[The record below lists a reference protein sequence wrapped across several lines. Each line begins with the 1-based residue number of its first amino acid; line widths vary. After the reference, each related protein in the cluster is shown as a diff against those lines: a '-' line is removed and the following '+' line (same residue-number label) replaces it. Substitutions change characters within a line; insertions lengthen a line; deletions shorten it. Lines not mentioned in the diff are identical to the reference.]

1 MPNNR
6 VKEYSKFQKT
16 KIGWIELDKIMK
28 DKLVDKLLDHNSSYN
43 VKKNVLAQLLVSLK
57 SKLSQH
63 MSIYEVNDSKPYKT
77 LCDLFSKEASIIMS
91 KNFLNLWNSYS
102 IYASK
107 KASNC
112 LNH

>member
-6 VKEYSKFQKT
+6 VKEYNKFQKS
-16 KIGWIELDKIMK
+16 KNSWIELNKIMQ
-28 DKLVDKLLDHNSSYN
+28 DKLVDKLFDDNSSYN
-43 VKKNVLAQLLVSLK
+43 VKKNVLALLLVSLK

-63 MSIYEVNDSKPYKT
+63 MSIYDVNHSQAYLT
-77 LCDLFSKEASIIMS
+77 LYDICNKEERTIMS
-91 KNFLNLWNSYS
+91 KNFLNLWISKS
-102 IYASK
+102 LYASK